1 MIRETHWNPDD
12 VNSSGCIGLGQS
24 CGSPPGL
31 AVVCPDW
38 QVDAVCQ
45 LNFFNSYATTHWG
58 SWAAAAAHEN
68 NYGWW

>member
-1 MIRETHWNPDD
+1 MIREAHWNPDD
-12 VNSSGCIGLGQS
+12 INGSGCIGLGQS

-45 LNFFNSYATTHWG
+45 LNFFNSYAVAHWG
-58 SWAAAAAHEN
+58 SWAAAAAHED